1 MPRPGGNMRTGA
13 AFAAVTLLGQAL
25 FSADASAQSSE
36 RRLIDEIVR
45 TAQTRE
51 PKNGFCARTGWPPGD
66 SKDAFVAFLKAARKW
81 VPGK

>member
-1 MPRPGGNMRTGA
+1 MRTGA

-45 TAQTRE
+45 TAETRAE
-51 PKNGFCARTGWPPGD
+51 ERILRPYRT
-66 SKDAFVAFLKAARKW
+66 AA
-81 VPGK
+81 G